1 VSTLVAQG
9 HRALLGGPS
18 GPPLEGESVLL
29 IRFALLVLAV
39 VAAAVVAF
47 VADAAW
53 LLALALVLLVA
64 LTAGTVLLVV
74 HYTGSP
80 EWLGGEDQAELD
92 RAGLVESESGLP
104 KRRRYSE
111 RRAEEY
117 AAEVSRRGLVAVPDG
132 WRGPDGAHRVLL
144 IATAPVAPDVLLR
157 GLPDPVP
164 ADQLAVLVVV
174 PTLAQDERHFR
185 LADASEAVA
194 HAEGIA
200 RDTVTALRSG
210 GIHVAG
216 HIGPADPAVALA
228 DGLRT
233 YAAERVIALRAH
245 SGARRYLEDEPLE
258 QAARTFGVPLTEL
271 APEPAG

>member
-1 VSTLVAQG
+1 
-9 HRALLGGPS
+9 
-18 GPPLEGESVLL
+18 VLL

-144 IATAPVAPDVLLR
+144 IATAPVTPDVLLR
-157 GLPDPVP
+157 GLPDAVP
-164 ADQLAVLVVV
+164 ADRLAVLVVV
-174 PTLAQDERHFR
+174 PTLAQDEHHFR
-185 LADASEAVA
+185 LGDASEAVM
-194 HAEGIA
+194 HAEAIA
-200 RDTVTALRSG
+200 RDTVAALRLA

-216 HIGPADPAVALA
+216 HIGPADPAVAIA

-233 YAAERVIALRAH
+233 YAADRVIVLRAH
-245 SGARRYLEDEPLE
+245 PGARRYLEDEPLQ
-258 QAARTFGVPLTEL
+258 QAARSFGVPLTEL